1 MSIIRTIAIAA
12 ALCLAAT
19 GFGAAWAATVSSL
32 ADGRSGHIEFESVTP
47 GTALDY
53 LRRLYAQPRTV
64 VAGDLTLPGDRLGL
78 PAVVIVHGPGGAS
91 QGREYAWAARLN
103 AWGIATF
110 VIDSFA
116 PRGILQT
123 ATDQMALSTL
133 AMSADALNALKL
145 LSTHPRIDPRR
156 IAVMGF
162 AKGANVALNT
172 ALEPIRRAVIGS
184 ELRFAAHIAFYP
196 ACNIRPVAAQVDG
209 SPILHLHGDQDD
221 WSLYK
226 PCMAWMDWF
235 RGKGAAVEDKI
246 YLGAGQ
252 GFDGDQPLR
261 WHPDVQVS
269 NDCRAEL
276 DMDNY
281 VFRRLDTGEAFK
293 DQNDAIAYFKGCR
306 GVGAHFGA
314 DPQARDAAIADVRQF
329 LTEVLDLQ
337 PGG

>member
-1 MSIIRTIAIAA
+1 MGGIRIIAVMAG
-12 ALCLAAT
+12 LCLAAIGLAGSVRAEVVT
-19 GFGAAWAATVSSL
+19 SL
-32 ADGRSGHIEFESVTP
+32 ADGRSGHIEFQSVTP
-47 GTALDY
+47 GTTLDY
-53 LRRLYAQPRTV
+53 LRRLYAQPRAT
-64 VAGDLTLPGDRLGL
+64 VAGELTLPPDGIGL

-91 QGREYAWAARLN
+91 KGREYAWAARLN
-103 AWGIATF
+103 AWGVATF
-110 VIDSFA
+110 VVDSFA

-145 LSTHPRIDPRR
+145 LATHPRIDRQR

-162 AKGANVALNT
+162 AKGGNVALNT
-172 ALEPIRRAVIGS
+172 ALEPVRRAVIAG

-196 ACNIRPVAAQVDG
+196 ACNIRSIATQVDG
-209 SPILHLHGDQDD
+209 SPILHLHGDKDD

-235 RGKGAAVEDKI
+235 RSKGAAVENKI

-252 GFDGDQPLR
+252 GFDGDQPQR

-269 NDCRAEL
+269 NNCHAEL

-281 VFRRLDTGEAFK
+281 TFRRLDGADGFK
-293 DQNDAIAYFKGCR
+293 DQNDAIAYFKTCR

-329 LTEVLDLQ
+329 LTQVLDLQ
-337 PGG
+337 Q